1 MTRTVYNRGGI
12 GRPMTTE
19 AQKRAKQKY
28 DSKNTKQVMLK
39 LNKKTDADILDRL
52 QGRDNV
58 QGYIKQL
65 IRADMAQGEN

>member
-1 MTRTVYNRGGI
+1 
-12 GRPMTTE
+12 MTTE

-39 LNKKTDADILDRL
+39 LNKKTDADILARL
-52 QGRDNV
+52 EGSGNV

>member
-1 MTRTVYNRGGI
+1 
-12 GRPMTTE
+12 MTTE

>member
-1 MTRTVYNRGGI
+1 
-12 GRPMTTE
+12 MTTE

-52 QGRDNV
+52 EGSGNV